1 VNVLPLVSCPTKCLT
16 RGDKSPPFELVDPVK
31 GVLRSS
37 ELLQAGP
44 VLLTFY
50 RGAWCGC
57 CVADIRDLIATLPSL
72 ESESVSTIGVFYGL
86 DAEANARIRTTYRLN
101 FLIVDDPDGRTAQ
114 AFGIRR
120 TMAEIAEIEN
130 EFSPELL
137 ALQGGQPWILPM
149 QARYLIGRDG
159 TIAYSEI
166 VTNYNDRSS
175 AACVLSLLLAL
186 R

>member
-1 VNVLPLVSCPTKCLT
+1 MKVLPPVSRPAKCLT
-16 RGDKSPPFELVDPVK
+16 RGDKAPPFELVDPVK

-72 ESESVSTIGVFYGL
+72 ETESVSTIGVFHGL
-86 DAEANARIRTTYRLN
+86 DADSNARFRTTYSLN
-101 FLIVDDPDGRTAQ
+101 FPIVDDPEGRTAE

-120 TMAEIAEIEN
+120 TMPEIAEIEN
-130 EFSPELL
+130 EFGPELL
-137 ALQGGQPWILPM
+137 ELKDGQPWILPM

-166 VTNYNDRSS
+166 VTNYDDRSS
-175 AACVLSLLLAL
+175 AACVLPLLLAL